1 MTDKTIV
8 KIIKLLRCAFKQA
21 VRWELIGKN
30 PFDNVVLPKT
40 EYKKRD
46 IWNTDTIR
54 KALDECTDSKLY
66 IAMNLS
72 FACSL
77 RLGEI
82 LGLTWDNVHIED
94 ANIAAD
100 DAYIFIDKELVRC
113 TKQAIEML
121 GEKDIY
127 HIFIPLMPNTSTRLV
142 LKKPKVSVAKAQHDA
157 MEKALSDAGFGL
169 QFIPVSPSAVKAEE
183 KAVTK
188 KAEKP
193 KQSVKEVKPEK
204 AEEPVKAEIK
214 TEAVEAEPEA
224 APAKAETE
232 EAPPVTDPL
241 LTVVNNIESGSIK
254 VDEQTGEVIEQQA
267 AAEDEPTPVSYDKTT
282 PIDEICAVMTLEDA
296 KNYVI
301 DGGPYNGW
309 KVGTLAERRPV
320 KVLEMIIEK
329 YPTED
334 NILRA
339 ATKLILDSMK

>member
-1 MTDKTIV
+1 MKSDNSAVVYNAESTAAGLNRV
-8 KIIKLLRCAFKQA
+8 KGFDPLKYVRSTENGAVLDLPYQKLWFRLRHPNGKIRIFIK
-21 VRWELIGKN
+21 
-30 PFDNVVLPKT
+30 
-40 EYKKRD
+40 
-46 IWNTDTIR
+46 
-54 KALDECTDSKLY
+54 
-66 IAMNLS
+66 NLS
-72 FACSL
+72 
-77 RLGEI
+77 EK
-82 LGLTWDNVHIED
+82 
-94 ANIAAD
+94 IAAVEARVYFD
-100 DAYIFIDKELVRC
+100 RADSEPAANCIISGVDAED
-113 TKQAIEML
+113 
-121 GEKDIY
+121 
-127 HIFIPLMPNTSTRLV
+127 
-142 LKKPKVSVAKAQHDA
+142 KVSVAKAQHDA

-169 QFIPVSPSAVKAEE
+169 QFISVNPSAVKAEE
-183 KAVTK
+183 KAFTK

-193 KQSVKEVKPEK
+193 KQPAKEVKPEK

-214 TEAVEAEPEA
+214 TEAVKAEPET

-232 EAPPVTDPL
+232 EVPPVTDPL
-241 LTVVNNIESGSIK
+241 LSVVNNIESGSIK
-254 VDEQTGEVIEQQA
+254 VDEQTGEVIEQHA
-267 AAEDEPTPVSYDKTT
+267 PAEGEPAPVSYDKTT

>member
-1 MTDKTIV
+1 MKSDNSAVVYNAESTAAGLNRV
-8 KIIKLLRCAFKQA
+8 KGFDPLKYVRSTENGAVLDLPYQKLWFRLRHPNGKIRIFIK
-21 VRWELIGKN
+21 
-30 PFDNVVLPKT
+30 
-40 EYKKRD
+40 
-46 IWNTDTIR
+46 
-54 KALDECTDSKLY
+54 
-66 IAMNLS
+66 NLS
-72 FACSL
+72 
-77 RLGEI
+77 EK
-82 LGLTWDNVHIED
+82 
-94 ANIAAD
+94 IAAVEARVYFD
-100 DAYIFIDKELVRC
+100 RADSEPAANCIISGVDAED
-113 TKQAIEML
+113 
-121 GEKDIY
+121 
-127 HIFIPLMPNTSTRLV
+127 
-142 LKKPKVSVAKAQHDA
+142 KVSVARAQHDA

-169 QFIPVSPSAVKAEE
+169 QFISVNPSAVKAEE

-188 KAEKP
+188 KSEKP
-193 KQSVKEVKPEK
+193 KQPVKEVKPEK

-214 TEAVEAEPEA
+214 TEAVKAEPET

-241 LTVVNNIESGSIK
+241 LSVVNNIENSSIK
-254 VDEQTGEVIEQQA
+254 VDEQTGEVIEQHA
-267 AAEDEPTPVSYDKTT
+267 AAEGEPTPVFYDKTT

>member
-1 MTDKTIV
+1 MKSDNSAVVYNAESTAAGLNRV
-8 KIIKLLRCAFKQA
+8 KGFDPLKYVRSTENGAVLDLPYQKLWFRLRHPNGKIRIFIK
-21 VRWELIGKN
+21 
-30 PFDNVVLPKT
+30 
-40 EYKKRD
+40 
-46 IWNTDTIR
+46 
-54 KALDECTDSKLY
+54 
-66 IAMNLS
+66 NLS
-72 FACSL
+72 
-77 RLGEI
+77 EK
-82 LGLTWDNVHIED
+82 
-94 ANIAAD
+94 IAAVEARVYFD
-100 DAYIFIDKELVRC
+100 RADSEPAANCIISGVDAED
-113 TKQAIEML
+113 
-121 GEKDIY
+121 
-127 HIFIPLMPNTSTRLV
+127 
-142 LKKPKVSVAKAQHDA
+142 KVSVAKAQHDA
-157 MEKALSDAGFGL
+157 IEKALSDAGFGL
-169 QFIPVSPSAVKAEE
+169 QFISVNPSAVKAEE

-193 KQSVKEVKPEK
+193 KQPVKEVKPEK
-204 AEEPVKAEIK
+204 AEESAKTTETPEPKAEIK
-214 TEAVEAEPEA
+214 TEAVKAEPEA

-241 LTVVNNIESGSIK
+241 LSVVNNIENNSIK

-267 AAEDEPTPVSYDKTT
+267 AAEGEPAPVSYDKTT

>member
-1 MTDKTIV
+1 MKSDNSAVVYNAESTAAGLNRV
-8 KIIKLLRCAFKQA
+8 KGFDPLKYARSTENGAVLDLPYQKLWFRLRHPNGKIRIFIK
-21 VRWELIGKN
+21 
-30 PFDNVVLPKT
+30 
-40 EYKKRD
+40 
-46 IWNTDTIR
+46 
-54 KALDECTDSKLY
+54 
-66 IAMNLS
+66 NLS
-72 FACSL
+72 
-77 RLGEI
+77 EK
-82 LGLTWDNVHIED
+82 
-94 ANIAAD
+94 IAAVEARVYFD
-100 DAYIFIDKELVRC
+100 RADSEPAANCIISGVDAED
-113 TKQAIEML
+113 
-121 GEKDIY
+121 
-127 HIFIPLMPNTSTRLV
+127 
-142 LKKPKVSVAKAQHDA
+142 KVSVAKAQHDA

-169 QFIPVSPSAVKAEE
+169 QFISVNPSGVKAEE

-193 KQSVKEVKPEK
+193 KQPAKEVKPEK

-214 TEAVEAEPEA
+214 TEAVKAEPEA
-224 APAKAETE
+224 APSKAETE

>member
-1 MTDKTIV
+1 MKSDNSAVVYNAESTAAGLNRV
-8 KIIKLLRCAFKQA
+8 KGFDPLKYVRSTENGAVLDLPYQKLWFRLRHPNGKIRIFIK
-21 VRWELIGKN
+21 
-30 PFDNVVLPKT
+30 
-40 EYKKRD
+40 
-46 IWNTDTIR
+46 
-54 KALDECTDSKLY
+54 
-66 IAMNLS
+66 NLS
-72 FACSL
+72 
-77 RLGEI
+77 EK
-82 LGLTWDNVHIED
+82 
-94 ANIAAD
+94 IAAVEARVYFD
-100 DAYIFIDKELVRC
+100 RADSEPAANCIISGVDAED
-113 TKQAIEML
+113 
-121 GEKDIY
+121 
-127 HIFIPLMPNTSTRLV
+127 
-142 LKKPKVSVAKAQHDA
+142 KVSVAKAQHDA

-169 QFIPVSPSAVKAEE
+169 QFISVNPSGVKAEE

-193 KQSVKEVKPEK
+193 KQPAKEVKPEK
-204 AEEPVKAEIK
+204 AEEPAKTTETPEPKAEIRMETVKAE
-214 TEAVEAEPEA
+214 PET

-267 AAEDEPTPVSYDKTT
+267 AAEGEPTPVSYDKTT

>member
-1 MTDKTIV
+1 MKSDNSAVVYNAESTAAGLNRV
-8 KIIKLLRCAFKQA
+8 KGFDPLKYVRSTENGAVLDLPYQKLWFRLRHPNGKIRIFIK
-21 VRWELIGKN
+21 
-30 PFDNVVLPKT
+30 
-40 EYKKRD
+40 
-46 IWNTDTIR
+46 
-54 KALDECTDSKLY
+54 
-66 IAMNLS
+66 NLS
-72 FACSL
+72 
-77 RLGEI
+77 EK
-82 LGLTWDNVHIED
+82 
-94 ANIAAD
+94 IAAVEARVYFD
-100 DAYIFIDKELVRC
+100 RADSEPAANCIISGVDTE
-113 TKQAIEML
+113 
-121 GEKDIY
+121 D
-127 HIFIPLMPNTSTRLV
+127 
-142 LKKPKVSVAKAQHDA
+142 KVSVAKAQHDA

-169 QFIPVSPSAVKAEE
+169 QFIPVNPSAVKATAEE
-183 KAVTK
+183 DAVTK

-193 KQSVKEVKPEK
+193 KQPVKEVKPEK
-204 AEEPVKAEIK
+204 AEEPVKA
-214 TEAVEAEPEA
+214 TETPEPVKAEPET
-224 APAKAETE
+224 APVKAETE

-241 LTVVNNIESGSIK
+241 LTVVNNIENSSIK

>member
-1 MTDKTIV
+1 MKSDNSAVVYNAESTAAGLNRV
-8 KIIKLLRCAFKQA
+8 KGFDPLKYVRSTENGAVLDLPYQKLWFRLRHPNGKIRIFIK
-21 VRWELIGKN
+21 
-30 PFDNVVLPKT
+30 
-40 EYKKRD
+40 
-46 IWNTDTIR
+46 
-54 KALDECTDSKLY
+54 
-66 IAMNLS
+66 NLS
-72 FACSL
+72 
-77 RLGEI
+77 EK
-82 LGLTWDNVHIED
+82 
-94 ANIAAD
+94 IAAVEARVYFD
-100 DAYIFIDKELVRC
+100 RADSEPAANCIISGVDAED
-113 TKQAIEML
+113 
-121 GEKDIY
+121 
-127 HIFIPLMPNTSTRLV
+127 
-142 LKKPKVSVAKAQHDA
+142 KVSVAKAQHDA

-169 QFIPVSPSAVKAEE
+169 QFISVNPSAVKAEE

-193 KQSVKEVKPEK
+193 KQPVKEVKPEK
-204 AEEPVKAEIK
+204 AEKPVKAEIK
-214 TEAVEAEPEA
+214 TEAVKAEPET

-241 LTVVNNIESGSIK
+241 LSVVNNIENSSIK
-254 VDEQTGEVIEQQA
+254 VDEQTGEVIEQHA
-267 AAEDEPTPVSYDKTT
+267 AAEGEPAPVSYDKTT

>member
-1 MTDKTIV
+1 MKSDNSAVVYNAESTAAGLNRV
-8 KIIKLLRCAFKQA
+8 KGFDPLKYVRSTENGAVLDLPYQKLWFRLRHPNGKIRIFIK
-21 VRWELIGKN
+21 
-30 PFDNVVLPKT
+30 
-40 EYKKRD
+40 
-46 IWNTDTIR
+46 
-54 KALDECTDSKLY
+54 
-66 IAMNLS
+66 NLS
-72 FACSL
+72 
-77 RLGEI
+77 EK
-82 LGLTWDNVHIED
+82 
-94 ANIAAD
+94 IAAVEARVYFD
-100 DAYIFIDKELVRC
+100 RADSEPAANCIISGVDAED
-113 TKQAIEML
+113 
-121 GEKDIY
+121 
-127 HIFIPLMPNTSTRLV
+127 
-142 LKKPKVSVAKAQHDA
+142 KVSVAKAQHDA

-169 QFIPVSPSAVKAEE
+169 QFISVNPSAAKSEE

-193 KQSVKEVKPEK
+193 KQPAKEVKPEK

-214 TEAVEAEPEA
+214 TEAVKAEPET

-301 DGGPYNGW
+301 EGGPYNGW

>member
-1 MTDKTIV
+1 MKSDNSAVVYNAESTAAGLNRV
-8 KIIKLLRCAFKQA
+8 KGFDPLKYVRSTENGAVLDLPYQKLWFRLRHPNGKIRIFIK
-21 VRWELIGKN
+21 
-30 PFDNVVLPKT
+30 
-40 EYKKRD
+40 
-46 IWNTDTIR
+46 
-54 KALDECTDSKLY
+54 
-66 IAMNLS
+66 NLS
-72 FACSL
+72 
-77 RLGEI
+77 EK
-82 LGLTWDNVHIED
+82 
-94 ANIAAD
+94 IAAVEARVYFD
-100 DAYIFIDKELVRC
+100 RADSEPAANCIISGVDAED
-113 TKQAIEML
+113 
-121 GEKDIY
+121 
-127 HIFIPLMPNTSTRLV
+127 
-142 LKKPKVSVAKAQHDA
+142 KVSVAKAQHDA

-169 QFIPVSPSAVKAEE
+169 QFISVNPSAVKAEE

-193 KQSVKEVKPEK
+193 KQPAKEVKPEK

-214 TEAVEAEPEA
+214 TEAVKAEPEA

-267 AAEDEPTPVSYDKTT
+267 AAEGEPTPVSYDKTT

>member
-1 MTDKTIV
+1 MKSDNSAVVYNAESTAAGLNRV
-8 KIIKLLRCAFKQA
+8 KGFDPLKYVRSTENGAVLDLPYQKLWFRLRHPNGKIRIFIK
-21 VRWELIGKN
+21 
-30 PFDNVVLPKT
+30 
-40 EYKKRD
+40 
-46 IWNTDTIR
+46 
-54 KALDECTDSKLY
+54 
-66 IAMNLS
+66 NLS
-72 FACSL
+72 
-77 RLGEI
+77 EK
-82 LGLTWDNVHIED
+82 
-94 ANIAAD
+94 IAAVEARVYFD
-100 DAYIFIDKELVRC
+100 RADSEPAANCIISGVDAED
-113 TKQAIEML
+113 
-121 GEKDIY
+121 
-127 HIFIPLMPNTSTRLV
+127 
-142 LKKPKVSVAKAQHDA
+142 KVSVAKAQHDA

-169 QFIPVSPSAVKAEE
+169 QFISVNPSAVKAEE

-193 KQSVKEVKPEK
+193 KQPAKEVKPEK

-214 TEAVEAEPEA
+214 TEAVKAEPEA

-282 PIDEICAVMTLEDA
+282 PIDKICAVMTLEDA

>member
-1 MTDKTIV
+1 MKSDNSAVVYNAESTAAGLNRV
-8 KIIKLLRCAFKQA
+8 KGFDPLKYARSTENGAVLDLPYQKLWFRLRHPNGKIRIFIK
-21 VRWELIGKN
+21 
-30 PFDNVVLPKT
+30 
-40 EYKKRD
+40 
-46 IWNTDTIR
+46 
-54 KALDECTDSKLY
+54 
-66 IAMNLS
+66 NLS
-72 FACSL
+72 
-77 RLGEI
+77 EK
-82 LGLTWDNVHIED
+82 
-94 ANIAAD
+94 IAAVEARVYFD
-100 DAYIFIDKELVRC
+100 RADSEPAANCIISGVDAED
-113 TKQAIEML
+113 
-121 GEKDIY
+121 
-127 HIFIPLMPNTSTRLV
+127 
-142 LKKPKVSVAKAQHDA
+142 KVSVAKAQHDA

-169 QFIPVSPSAVKAEE
+169 QFIPVNPSAVKAEE

-193 KQSVKEVKPEK
+193 KQPVKEVKPEK
-204 AEEPVKAEIK
+204 AEEQVKAAETSEPKAEIK
-214 TEAVEAEPEA
+214 TEAVKAEPEA
-224 APAKAETE
+224 APVKAETE

-241 LTVVNNIESGSIK
+241 LSVVNNIENGSIK

-267 AAEDEPTPVSYDKTT
+267 AAEDEPAPVSYDKTT

>member
-1 MTDKTIV
+1 MKSDNSAVVYNAESTAAGLNRV
-8 KIIKLLRCAFKQA
+8 KGFDPLKYARNTENGAVLDLPYQKLWFRLRHPNGKIRIFIK
-21 VRWELIGKN
+21 
-30 PFDNVVLPKT
+30 
-40 EYKKRD
+40 
-46 IWNTDTIR
+46 
-54 KALDECTDSKLY
+54 
-66 IAMNLS
+66 NLS
-72 FACSL
+72 
-77 RLGEI
+77 EK
-82 LGLTWDNVHIED
+82 
-94 ANIAAD
+94 IAAVEARVYFD
-100 DAYIFIDKELVRC
+100 RADSEPAANCIISGVDAED
-113 TKQAIEML
+113 
-121 GEKDIY
+121 
-127 HIFIPLMPNTSTRLV
+127 
-142 LKKPKVSVAKAQHDA
+142 KVSVAKAQHDA

-169 QFIPVSPSAVKAEE
+169 QFISVNPSAVKAEE

-193 KQSVKEVKPEK
+193 KQPVKEVKPEK

-214 TEAVEAEPEA
+214 TEAVKAEPET
-224 APAKAETE
+224 APAKTETE

-254 VDEQTGEVIEQQA
+254 VDEQTGEVIEQHA
-267 AAEDEPTPVSYDKTT
+267 AAEGEPTPVSYDTTT

>member
-1 MTDKTIV
+1 MKSDNSAVVYNAESTAAGLNRV
-8 KIIKLLRCAFKQA
+8 KGFDPLKYVRSTENGAVLDLPYQKLWFRLRHPNGKIRIFIK
-21 VRWELIGKN
+21 
-30 PFDNVVLPKT
+30 
-40 EYKKRD
+40 
-46 IWNTDTIR
+46 
-54 KALDECTDSKLY
+54 
-66 IAMNLS
+66 NLS
-72 FACSL
+72 
-77 RLGEI
+77 EK
-82 LGLTWDNVHIED
+82 
-94 ANIAAD
+94 IAAVEARVYFD
-100 DAYIFIDKELVRC
+100 RADSEPAANCIISGVDAED
-113 TKQAIEML
+113 
-121 GEKDIY
+121 
-127 HIFIPLMPNTSTRLV
+127 
-142 LKKPKVSVAKAQHDA
+142 KVSVAKAQHDA

-169 QFIPVSPSAVKAEE
+169 QFISVNPSAVKAEE

-193 KQSVKEVKPEK
+193 KQPAKEVKPEK
-204 AEEPVKAEIK
+204 AEESAKTTETPEPKAEIK
-214 TEAVEAEPEA
+214 TEAVKAEPEA

-241 LTVVNNIESGSIK
+241 LSVVNNIENSSIK
-254 VDEQTGEVIEQQA
+254 VDEQTGEVIEQHA

>member
-1 MTDKTIV
+1 MKSDNSAVVYNAESTAEGLNRV
-8 KIIKLLRCAFKQA
+8 KGFDPLKYVRSTENGAVLDLPYQKLWFRLRHPNGKIRIFIK
-21 VRWELIGKN
+21 
-30 PFDNVVLPKT
+30 
-40 EYKKRD
+40 
-46 IWNTDTIR
+46 
-54 KALDECTDSKLY
+54 
-66 IAMNLS
+66 NLS
-72 FACSL
+72 
-77 RLGEI
+77 EK
-82 LGLTWDNVHIED
+82 
-94 ANIAAD
+94 IAAVEARVYFD
-100 DAYIFIDKELVRC
+100 RADSEPAANCIISGVDAED
-113 TKQAIEML
+113 
-121 GEKDIY
+121 
-127 HIFIPLMPNTSTRLV
+127 
-142 LKKPKVSVAKAQHDA
+142 KVSVAKAQHDA

-169 QFIPVSPSAVKAEE
+169 QFISVNPSAVKAEE

-188 KAEKP
+188 KAENP
-193 KQSVKEVKPEK
+193 KQPAKEVKPEK

-214 TEAVEAEPEA
+214 TEAVKAEPEA

-241 LTVVNNIESGSIK
+241 LSVVNNIENSSIK
-254 VDEQTGEVIEQQA
+254 VDEQTGEVIEQHA

>member
-1 MTDKTIV
+1 MKSDNSAVVYNAESTAAGLNRV
-8 KIIKLLRCAFKQA
+8 KGFDPLKYVRSTENGAVLDLPYQKLWFRLRHPNGKIRIFIK
-21 VRWELIGKN
+21 
-30 PFDNVVLPKT
+30 
-40 EYKKRD
+40 
-46 IWNTDTIR
+46 
-54 KALDECTDSKLY
+54 
-66 IAMNLS
+66 NLS
-72 FACSL
+72 
-77 RLGEI
+77 EK
-82 LGLTWDNVHIED
+82 
-94 ANIAAD
+94 IAAVEARVYFD
-100 DAYIFIDKELVRC
+100 RADSEPAANCIISGVDAED
-113 TKQAIEML
+113 
-121 GEKDIY
+121 
-127 HIFIPLMPNTSTRLV
+127 
-142 LKKPKVSVAKAQHDA
+142 KVSVAKAQHDA

-169 QFIPVSPSAVKAEE
+169 QFISVNPSGVKAEE

-193 KQSVKEVKPEK
+193 KQPAKEVKPEK

-214 TEAVEAEPEA
+214 TEAVKAEPET

-267 AAEDEPTPVSYDKTT
+267 AAEGEPTPVSYDKTT

>member
-1 MTDKTIV
+1 MKSDNSAVVYNAESTAAGLNRV
-8 KIIKLLRCAFKQA
+8 KGFDPLKYVRSTENGAVLDLPYQKLWFRLRHPNGKIRIFIK
-21 VRWELIGKN
+21 
-30 PFDNVVLPKT
+30 
-40 EYKKRD
+40 
-46 IWNTDTIR
+46 
-54 KALDECTDSKLY
+54 
-66 IAMNLS
+66 NLS
-72 FACSL
+72 
-77 RLGEI
+77 EK
-82 LGLTWDNVHIED
+82 
-94 ANIAAD
+94 IAAVEARVYFD
-100 DAYIFIDKELVRC
+100 RADSEPAANCIISGVDAED
-113 TKQAIEML
+113 
-121 GEKDIY
+121 
-127 HIFIPLMPNTSTRLV
+127 
-142 LKKPKVSVAKAQHDA
+142 KVSVAKAQHDA

-169 QFIPVSPSAVKAEE
+169 QFISVNPSAVKAEE

-193 KQSVKEVKPEK
+193 KQPAKEVKPEK

-214 TEAVEAEPEA
+214 TEAVKAEPET
-224 APAKAETE
+224 APVKAETE

-241 LTVVNNIESGSIK
+241 LSVVNNIENSSIK

-267 AAEDEPTPVSYDKTT
+267 AAEGEPSPVSYDKTT

>member
-1 MTDKTIV
+1 MKSDNSAVVYNAESTAAGLNRV
-8 KIIKLLRCAFKQA
+8 KGFDPLKYVRSTENGAVLDLPYQKLWFRLRHPNGKIRIFIK
-21 VRWELIGKN
+21 
-30 PFDNVVLPKT
+30 
-40 EYKKRD
+40 
-46 IWNTDTIR
+46 
-54 KALDECTDSKLY
+54 
-66 IAMNLS
+66 NLS
-72 FACSL
+72 
-77 RLGEI
+77 EK
-82 LGLTWDNVHIED
+82 
-94 ANIAAD
+94 IAAVEARVYFD
-100 DAYIFIDKELVRC
+100 RADSEPAANCIISGVDAED
-113 TKQAIEML
+113 
-121 GEKDIY
+121 
-127 HIFIPLMPNTSTRLV
+127 
-142 LKKPKVSVAKAQHDA
+142 KVSVAKAQHDA
-157 MEKALSDAGFGL
+157 MEEALSDAGFGL
-169 QFIPVSPSAVKAEE
+169 QFISVNPSAVKAEE

-193 KQSVKEVKPEK
+193 KQPAKEVKPEK

-214 TEAVEAEPEA
+214 TEAVKAEPET

-267 AAEDEPTPVSYDKTT
+267 AAEGEPTPVSYDKTT

>member
-1 MTDKTIV
+1 MKSDNSAVVYNAESTAAGLNRV
-8 KIIKLLRCAFKQA
+8 KGFDPLKYVRSTENGAVLDLPYQKLWFRLRHPNGKIRIFIK
-21 VRWELIGKN
+21 
-30 PFDNVVLPKT
+30 
-40 EYKKRD
+40 
-46 IWNTDTIR
+46 
-54 KALDECTDSKLY
+54 
-66 IAMNLS
+66 NLS
-72 FACSL
+72 
-77 RLGEI
+77 EK
-82 LGLTWDNVHIED
+82 
-94 ANIAAD
+94 IAAVEARVYFD
-100 DAYIFIDKELVRC
+100 RADSEPAANCIISGVDAED
-113 TKQAIEML
+113 
-121 GEKDIY
+121 
-127 HIFIPLMPNTSTRLV
+127 
-142 LKKPKVSVAKAQHDA
+142 KVSVAKAQHDA

-169 QFIPVSPSAVKAEE
+169 QFISVNPSAVKAEE

-193 KQSVKEVKPEK
+193 KQPAKEVKPEK

-214 TEAVEAEPEA
+214 TEAVKAEPET

-241 LTVVNNIESGSIK
+241 LSVVNNIENSSIK

-282 PIDEICAVMTLEDA
+282 PIDEICAVMTLENA

>member
-1 MTDKTIV
+1 MKSDNSAVVYNAESTAAGLNRV
-8 KIIKLLRCAFKQA
+8 KGFDPLKYVRSTENGAVLDLPYQKLWFRLRHPNGKIRIFIK
-21 VRWELIGKN
+21 
-30 PFDNVVLPKT
+30 
-40 EYKKRD
+40 
-46 IWNTDTIR
+46 
-54 KALDECTDSKLY
+54 
-66 IAMNLS
+66 NLS
-72 FACSL
+72 
-77 RLGEI
+77 EK
-82 LGLTWDNVHIED
+82 
-94 ANIAAD
+94 IAAVEARVYFD
-100 DAYIFIDKELVRC
+100 RADSEPAANCIISGVDAED
-113 TKQAIEML
+113 
-121 GEKDIY
+121 
-127 HIFIPLMPNTSTRLV
+127 
-142 LKKPKVSVAKAQHDA
+142 KVSVAKAQHDA

-169 QFIPVSPSAVKAEE
+169 QFISVNPSAVKAEE

-193 KQSVKEVKPEK
+193 KQPAKEVKPEK

-214 TEAVEAEPEA
+214 TEAVKAEPET
-224 APAKAETE
+224 APAKAETK

-241 LTVVNNIESGSIK
+241 LTVVNNIESGNIK

-267 AAEDEPTPVSYDKTT
+267 AAEDEPTPVFYDKTT

>member
-1 MTDKTIV
+1 MKSDNSAVVYNAESTAAGLNRV
-8 KIIKLLRCAFKQA
+8 KGFDPLKYVRSTENGAVLDLPYQKLWFRLRHPNGKIRIFIK
-21 VRWELIGKN
+21 
-30 PFDNVVLPKT
+30 
-40 EYKKRD
+40 
-46 IWNTDTIR
+46 
-54 KALDECTDSKLY
+54 
-66 IAMNLS
+66 NLS
-72 FACSL
+72 
-77 RLGEI
+77 EK
-82 LGLTWDNVHIED
+82 
-94 ANIAAD
+94 IAAVEARVYFD
-100 DAYIFIDKELVRC
+100 RADSEPAANCIISGVDAED
-113 TKQAIEML
+113 
-121 GEKDIY
+121 
-127 HIFIPLMPNTSTRLV
+127 
-142 LKKPKVSVAKAQHDA
+142 KVSVAKAQHDA

-169 QFIPVSPSAVKAEE
+169 QFISVNPSAVKAEE
-183 KAVTK
+183 KAVIK

-193 KQSVKEVKPEK
+193 KQPAKEVKPEK

-214 TEAVEAEPEA
+214 TEAVKAEPET

-267 AAEDEPTPVSYDKTT
+267 AAEGEPAPVSYDKTT

-301 DGGPYNGW
+301 DGVPYNGW

>member
-1 MTDKTIV
+1 MKSDNSAVVYNAESTAAGLNRV
-8 KIIKLLRCAFKQA
+8 KGFDPLKYVRSTENGAVLDLPYQKLWFRLRHPNGKIRIFIK
-21 VRWELIGKN
+21 
-30 PFDNVVLPKT
+30 
-40 EYKKRD
+40 
-46 IWNTDTIR
+46 
-54 KALDECTDSKLY
+54 
-66 IAMNLS
+66 NLS
-72 FACSL
+72 
-77 RLGEI
+77 EK
-82 LGLTWDNVHIED
+82 
-94 ANIAAD
+94 IAAVEARVYFD
-100 DAYIFIDKELVRC
+100 RADSEPAANCIISGVDAED
-113 TKQAIEML
+113 
-121 GEKDIY
+121 
-127 HIFIPLMPNTSTRLV
+127 
-142 LKKPKVSVAKAQHDA
+142 KVSVAKAQHDA

-169 QFIPVSPSAVKAEE
+169 QFISVNPSGVKAEE

-188 KAEKP
+188 RAEKP
-193 KQSVKEVKPEK
+193 KQPAKEVKPEK

-214 TEAVEAEPEA
+214 TEAVKAEPEA
-224 APAKAETE
+224 APAMAETE

-267 AAEDEPTPVSYDKTT
+267 AAEDEPTPVSYNKTT

>member
-1 MTDKTIV
+1 MKSDNSAVVYNAESTAAGLNRV
-8 KIIKLLRCAFKQA
+8 KGFDPLKYVRSTENGAVLDLPYQKLWFRLRHPNGKIRIFIK
-21 VRWELIGKN
+21 
-30 PFDNVVLPKT
+30 
-40 EYKKRD
+40 
-46 IWNTDTIR
+46 
-54 KALDECTDSKLY
+54 
-66 IAMNLS
+66 NLS
-72 FACSL
+72 
-77 RLGEI
+77 EK
-82 LGLTWDNVHIED
+82 
-94 ANIAAD
+94 IAAVEARVYFD
-100 DAYIFIDKELVRC
+100 RADSEPAANCIISGVDAED
-113 TKQAIEML
+113 
-121 GEKDIY
+121 
-127 HIFIPLMPNTSTRLV
+127 
-142 LKKPKVSVAKAQHDA
+142 KVSVAKAQHDA

-169 QFIPVSPSAVKAEE
+169 QFISVNPSAVKAEE

-193 KQSVKEVKPEK
+193 KQPAKEVKPEK

-214 TEAVEAEPEA
+214 TEAVKAEPET
-224 APAKAETE
+224 APVKAETE

-241 LTVVNNIESGSIK
+241 LTVVNNIENSSIK
-254 VDEQTGEVIEQQA
+254 VDEQTGEVIEQHA
-267 AAEDEPTPVSYDKTT
+267 AAEGEPTPVSYDKTT

>member
-1 MTDKTIV
+1 MKSDNSAVVYNAESTAAGLNRV
-8 KIIKLLRCAFKQA
+8 KGFDPLKYVRSTENGAVLDLPYQKLWFRLRHPNGKIRIFIK
-21 VRWELIGKN
+21 
-30 PFDNVVLPKT
+30 
-40 EYKKRD
+40 
-46 IWNTDTIR
+46 
-54 KALDECTDSKLY
+54 
-66 IAMNLS
+66 NLS
-72 FACSL
+72 
-77 RLGEI
+77 EK
-82 LGLTWDNVHIED
+82 
-94 ANIAAD
+94 IAAVEARVYFD
-100 DAYIFIDKELVRC
+100 RADSEPAANCIISGVDAED
-113 TKQAIEML
+113 
-121 GEKDIY
+121 
-127 HIFIPLMPNTSTRLV
+127 
-142 LKKPKVSVAKAQHDA
+142 KVSVAKAQHDA

-169 QFIPVSPSAVKAEE
+169 QFIPVNPSAVKAEE

-193 KQSVKEVKPEK
+193 KQPVKEVKPEK
-204 AEEPVKAEIK
+204 AEEPVRAEIK
-214 TEAVEAEPEA
+214 TEPVKAEPETV
-224 APAKAETE
+224 PVKAETE

-241 LTVVNNIESGSIK
+241 LSVVNNIENGGIK

-267 AAEDEPTPVSYDKTT
+267 ATEDEPAPVSYDKTT

>member
-1 MTDKTIV
+1 MKSDNSAVVYNAESTAAGLNRV
-8 KIIKLLRCAFKQA
+8 KGFDPLKYVRSTENGAVLDLPYQKLWFRLRHPNGKIRIFIK
-21 VRWELIGKN
+21 
-30 PFDNVVLPKT
+30 
-40 EYKKRD
+40 
-46 IWNTDTIR
+46 
-54 KALDECTDSKLY
+54 
-66 IAMNLS
+66 NLS
-72 FACSL
+72 
-77 RLGEI
+77 EK
-82 LGLTWDNVHIED
+82 
-94 ANIAAD
+94 IAAVEARVYFD
-100 DAYIFIDKELVRC
+100 RADSEPAANCIISGVNAED
-113 TKQAIEML
+113 
-121 GEKDIY
+121 
-127 HIFIPLMPNTSTRLV
+127 
-142 LKKPKVSVAKAQHDA
+142 KVSVAKAQHDA

-169 QFIPVSPSAVKAEE
+169 QFISVNPSAVKAEE

-193 KQSVKEVKPEK
+193 KQPVKEVKTEK

-214 TEAVEAEPEA
+214 TEPVKAEPETV
-224 APAKAETE
+224 PVKAETE

-241 LTVVNNIESGSIK
+241 LSVVNNIENGSIK
-254 VDEQTGEVIEQQA
+254 VDEQAGEVIEQQA
-267 AAEDEPTPVSYDKTT
+267 AAEDEPAPVSYDKTT

>member
-1 MTDKTIV
+1 MKSDNSAVVYNAESTAAGLNRV
-8 KIIKLLRCAFKQA
+8 KGFDPLKYVRSTENGAVLDLPYQKLWFRLRHPNGKIRIFIK
-21 VRWELIGKN
+21 
-30 PFDNVVLPKT
+30 
-40 EYKKRD
+40 
-46 IWNTDTIR
+46 
-54 KALDECTDSKLY
+54 
-66 IAMNLS
+66 NLS
-72 FACSL
+72 
-77 RLGEI
+77 EK
-82 LGLTWDNVHIED
+82 
-94 ANIAAD
+94 IAAVEARVYFD
-100 DAYIFIDKELVRC
+100 RADSEPAANCIISGVDAED
-113 TKQAIEML
+113 
-121 GEKDIY
+121 
-127 HIFIPLMPNTSTRLV
+127 
-142 LKKPKVSVAKAQHDA
+142 KVSVAKAQHDA

-169 QFIPVSPSAVKAEE
+169 QFISVNPSGVKAEE

-193 KQSVKEVKPEK
+193 KQPAKEVKPEK

-214 TEAVEAEPEA
+214 TEAVKAEPEA
-224 APAKAETE
+224 APSKAETE

-339 ATKLILDSMK
+339 ATKLILNSMK

>member
-1 MTDKTIV
+1 MKSDNSAVVYNAESAAAGLNRV
-8 KIIKLLRCAFKQA
+8 KGFDPLKYVRSTENGAVLDLPYQKLWFRLRHPNGKIRIFIK
-21 VRWELIGKN
+21 
-30 PFDNVVLPKT
+30 
-40 EYKKRD
+40 
-46 IWNTDTIR
+46 
-54 KALDECTDSKLY
+54 
-66 IAMNLS
+66 NLS
-72 FACSL
+72 
-77 RLGEI
+77 EK
-82 LGLTWDNVHIED
+82 
-94 ANIAAD
+94 IAAVEARVYFD
-100 DAYIFIDKELVRC
+100 RADSEPAANCIISGVDAED
-113 TKQAIEML
+113 
-121 GEKDIY
+121 
-127 HIFIPLMPNTSTRLV
+127 
-142 LKKPKVSVAKAQHDA
+142 KVSVAKAQHDA

-169 QFIPVSPSAVKAEE
+169 QFIPVNPSGVKAEE

-193 KQSVKEVKPEK
+193 KQPAKEVKPEK

-214 TEAVEAEPEA
+214 TEAVKAEPET
-224 APAKAETE
+224 APAKAETK

-339 ATKLILDSMK
+339 ATKLIIDSMK

>member
-1 MTDKTIV
+1 MKSDNSAVVYNAESTAAGLNRV
-8 KIIKLLRCAFKQA
+8 KGFDPLKYVRSTENGAVLDLPYQKLWFRLRHPNGKIRIFIK
-21 VRWELIGKN
+21 
-30 PFDNVVLPKT
+30 
-40 EYKKRD
+40 
-46 IWNTDTIR
+46 
-54 KALDECTDSKLY
+54 
-66 IAMNLS
+66 NLS
-72 FACSL
+72 
-77 RLGEI
+77 EK
-82 LGLTWDNVHIED
+82 
-94 ANIAAD
+94 IAAVEARVYFD
-100 DAYIFIDKELVRC
+100 RADSEPAANCIISGVDAED
-113 TKQAIEML
+113 
-121 GEKDIY
+121 
-127 HIFIPLMPNTSTRLV
+127 
-142 LKKPKVSVAKAQHDA
+142 KVSVAKAQHDA

-169 QFIPVSPSAVKAEE
+169 QFISVNPSAVKAEE

-193 KQSVKEVKPEK
+193 KQPAKEVKPEK

-214 TEAVEAEPEA
+214 TEAVKAEPED

-232 EAPPVTDPL
+232 EDPL

>member
-1 MTDKTIV
+1 MKSDNSAVVYNAESTAAGLNRV
-8 KIIKLLRCAFKQA
+8 KGFDPLKYVRSTENGAVLDLPYQKLWFRLRHPNGKIRIFIK
-21 VRWELIGKN
+21 
-30 PFDNVVLPKT
+30 
-40 EYKKRD
+40 
-46 IWNTDTIR
+46 
-54 KALDECTDSKLY
+54 
-66 IAMNLS
+66 NLS
-72 FACSL
+72 
-77 RLGEI
+77 EK
-82 LGLTWDNVHIED
+82 
-94 ANIAAD
+94 IAAVEARVYFD
-100 DAYIFIDKELVRC
+100 RADSEPAANCIISGVDAED
-113 TKQAIEML
+113 
-121 GEKDIY
+121 
-127 HIFIPLMPNTSTRLV
+127 
-142 LKKPKVSVAKAQHDA
+142 KVSVAKAQHDA

-169 QFIPVSPSAVKAEE
+169 QFISVNPSAVKAEE

-193 KQSVKEVKPEK
+193 KQPAKEVKPEK

-214 TEAVEAEPEA
+214 TEAVKAEPEA
-224 APAKAETE
+224 APSKAETE
-232 EAPPVTDPL
+232 ETPPVTDPL
-241 LTVVNNIESGSIK
+241 LTVVNNIENSSIK

-339 ATKLILDSMK
+339 AKKLILDSMK

>member
-1 MTDKTIV
+1 MKSDNSAVVYNAESTAAGLNRV
-8 KIIKLLRCAFKQA
+8 KGFDPLKYVRSTENGAVLDLPYQKLWFRLRHPNGKIRIFIK
-21 VRWELIGKN
+21 
-30 PFDNVVLPKT
+30 
-40 EYKKRD
+40 
-46 IWNTDTIR
+46 
-54 KALDECTDSKLY
+54 
-66 IAMNLS
+66 NLS
-72 FACSL
+72 
-77 RLGEI
+77 EK
-82 LGLTWDNVHIED
+82 
-94 ANIAAD
+94 IAAVEARVYFD
-100 DAYIFIDKELVRC
+100 RADSEPAANCIISGVDAED
-113 TKQAIEML
+113 
-121 GEKDIY
+121 
-127 HIFIPLMPNTSTRLV
+127 
-142 LKKPKVSVAKAQHDA
+142 KVSVAKAQHDA

-169 QFIPVSPSAVKAEE
+169 QFISVNPSAVKAEE
-183 KAVTK
+183 KAVIK

-193 KQSVKEVKPEK
+193 KQPAKEVKPEK
-204 AEEPVKAEIK
+204 AEESVKAEIK
-214 TEAVEAEPEA
+214 TEAVKAEPEA

-241 LTVVNNIESGSIK
+241 LSVVNNIENSSIK

-267 AAEDEPTPVSYDKTT
+267 AAEGEPAPVSYDKTT

>member
-1 MTDKTIV
+1 MKSDNSAVVYNAESTAAGLNRV
-8 KIIKLLRCAFKQA
+8 KGFDPLKYVRSTENGAVLDLPYQKLWFRLRHPNGKIRIFIK
-21 VRWELIGKN
+21 
-30 PFDNVVLPKT
+30 
-40 EYKKRD
+40 
-46 IWNTDTIR
+46 
-54 KALDECTDSKLY
+54 
-66 IAMNLS
+66 NLS
-72 FACSL
+72 
-77 RLGEI
+77 EK
-82 LGLTWDNVHIED
+82 
-94 ANIAAD
+94 IAAVEARVYFD
-100 DAYIFIDKELVRC
+100 RADSEPAANCIISGVDAED
-113 TKQAIEML
+113 
-121 GEKDIY
+121 
-127 HIFIPLMPNTSTRLV
+127 
-142 LKKPKVSVAKAQHDA
+142 KVSVAKAQHDA

-169 QFIPVSPSAVKAEE
+169 QFIPVNPSAVKAEE

-193 KQSVKEVKPEK
+193 KQPAKEVKPEK

-214 TEAVEAEPEA
+214 TEAVKAETETVPV
-224 APAKAETE
+224 KAETE

-309 KVGTLAERRPV
+309 KVETLAERRPV

>member
-1 MTDKTIV
+1 MKSDNSAVVYNAESTAAGLNRV
-8 KIIKLLRCAFKQA
+8 KGFDPLKYVRSTENGAVLDLPYQKLWFRLRHPNGKIRIFIK
-21 VRWELIGKN
+21 
-30 PFDNVVLPKT
+30 
-40 EYKKRD
+40 
-46 IWNTDTIR
+46 
-54 KALDECTDSKLY
+54 
-66 IAMNLS
+66 NLS
-72 FACSL
+72 
-77 RLGEI
+77 EK
-82 LGLTWDNVHIED
+82 
-94 ANIAAD
+94 IAAVEARVYFD
-100 DAYIFIDKELVRC
+100 RADSEPAANCIISGVDAED
-113 TKQAIEML
+113 
-121 GEKDIY
+121 
-127 HIFIPLMPNTSTRLV
+127 
-142 LKKPKVSVAKAQHDA
+142 KVSVAKAQHDA

-169 QFIPVSPSAVKAEE
+169 QFISVNPSAVKAEE

-193 KQSVKEVKPEK
+193 KQPAKEVKPEK

-214 TEAVEAEPEA
+214 TEAVKAEPEA

-241 LTVVNNIESGSIK
+241 LTVANNIESGSIK

>member
-1 MTDKTIV
+1 MKSDNSAVLYNAESTAAGLNRV
-8 KIIKLLRCAFKQA
+8 KGFDPLKYVRSTENGAVLDLPYQKLWFRLRHPNGKIRIFIK
-21 VRWELIGKN
+21 
-30 PFDNVVLPKT
+30 
-40 EYKKRD
+40 
-46 IWNTDTIR
+46 
-54 KALDECTDSKLY
+54 
-66 IAMNLS
+66 NLS
-72 FACSL
+72 
-77 RLGEI
+77 EK
-82 LGLTWDNVHIED
+82 
-94 ANIAAD
+94 IAAVEARVYFD
-100 DAYIFIDKELVRC
+100 RADSEPAANCIISGVDAED
-113 TKQAIEML
+113 
-121 GEKDIY
+121 
-127 HIFIPLMPNTSTRLV
+127 
-142 LKKPKVSVAKAQHDA
+142 KVSVAKAQHDA

-169 QFIPVSPSAVKAEE
+169 QFISVNPSAVKAEE

-193 KQSVKEVKPEK
+193 KQPAKEVKPEK

-214 TEAVEAEPEA
+214 TEAVKAEPEA
-224 APAKAETE
+224 APAMAETE

-241 LTVVNNIESGSIK
+241 LSVVNNIENSSIK
-254 VDEQTGEVIEQQA
+254 VDEQTGEVIEQHA

>member
-1 MTDKTIV
+1 MKSDNSAVVYNAESTAAGLNRV
-8 KIIKLLRCAFKQA
+8 KGFDPLKYVRSTENGAVLDLPYQKLWFRLRHPNGKIRIFIK
-21 VRWELIGKN
+21 
-30 PFDNVVLPKT
+30 
-40 EYKKRD
+40 
-46 IWNTDTIR
+46 
-54 KALDECTDSKLY
+54 
-66 IAMNLS
+66 NLS
-72 FACSL
+72 
-77 RLGEI
+77 EK
-82 LGLTWDNVHIED
+82 
-94 ANIAAD
+94 IAAVEARVYFD
-100 DAYIFIDKELVRC
+100 RADSEPAANCIISGVDAE
-113 TKQAIEML
+113 
-121 GEKDIY
+121 
-127 HIFIPLMPNTSTRLV
+127 N
-142 LKKPKVSVAKAQHDA
+142 KVSVAKAQHDA

-169 QFIPVSPSAVKAEE
+169 QFISVNPSAVKAEE

-193 KQSVKEVKPEK
+193 KQPAKEVKPEK

-214 TEAVEAEPEA
+214 TEAVKAEPEA

-320 KVLEMIIEK
+320 KVLEVIIEK

>member
-1 MTDKTIV
+1 MKSDNSAVVYNAESTAAGLNRV
-8 KIIKLLRCAFKQA
+8 KGFDPLKYVRSTENGAVLDLPYQKLWFRLRHPNGKIRIFIK
-21 VRWELIGKN
+21 
-30 PFDNVVLPKT
+30 
-40 EYKKRD
+40 
-46 IWNTDTIR
+46 
-54 KALDECTDSKLY
+54 
-66 IAMNLS
+66 NLS
-72 FACSL
+72 
-77 RLGEI
+77 EK
-82 LGLTWDNVHIED
+82 
-94 ANIAAD
+94 IAAVEARVYFD
-100 DAYIFIDKELVRC
+100 RADSEPAANCIISGVDAED
-113 TKQAIEML
+113 
-121 GEKDIY
+121 
-127 HIFIPLMPNTSTRLV
+127 
-142 LKKPKVSVAKAQHDA
+142 KVSVAKAQHDA

-169 QFIPVSPSAVKAEE
+169 QFISVNPSAVKAEE

-188 KAEKP
+188 KAENP
-193 KQSVKEVKPEK
+193 KQPAKEVKPEK

-214 TEAVEAEPEA
+214 TEAVKAEPEA

-232 EAPPVTDPL
+232 EVPPVTDPL
-241 LTVVNNIESGSIK
+241 LSVVNNIESGSIK
-254 VDEQTGEVIEQQA
+254 VDEQTGEVIEQHA
-267 AAEDEPTPVSYDKTT
+267 AAEGEPAPVSYDKTT